1 MEKTNNIAVNE
12 IPSKTWSWL
21 KMNRA
26 AIDVPSALESVLPE
40 VRGTG
45 AGVSYSEK
53 PASGEL
59 PDAAYTGGCGSGHMP
74 QGRGAVPRRGQ

>member
-26 AIDVPSALESVLPE
+26 AIDVPSELESVLPE
-40 VRGTG
+40 VRGTC
-45 AGVSYSEK
+45 AGVSYREK
-53 PASGEL
+53 PSSGEL
-59 PDAAYTGGCGSGHMP
+59 QDAA
-74 QGRGAVPRRGQ
+74 

>member
-45 AGVSYSEK
+45 AGVS
-53 PASGEL
+53 
-59 PDAAYTGGCGSGHMP
+59 
-74 QGRGAVPRRGQ
+74 